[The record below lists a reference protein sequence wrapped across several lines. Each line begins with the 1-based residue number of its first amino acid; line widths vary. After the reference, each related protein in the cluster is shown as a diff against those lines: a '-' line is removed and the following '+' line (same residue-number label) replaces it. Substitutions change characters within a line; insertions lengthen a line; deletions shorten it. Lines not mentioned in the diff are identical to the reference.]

1 MGIPPKA
8 NIIRDYSPWRWSIL
22 MLLFLG
28 QIDTSSC
35 PLPILP
41 GDSRDLSEAL
51 LAFLF
56 HPNAQRRP
64 SQFTLFVFIFVLKRM
79 LMKLELLWN
88 SNLLVGR
95 EGSRRSCWPSALMA
109 ALLLT
114 DAFLYSLKKNF
125 QRVLLS
131 NNSHATKL
139 FRWL

>member
-1 MGIPPKA
+1 
-8 NIIRDYSPWRWSIL
+8 

-56 HPNAQRRP
+56 HPNAHPRSP
-64 SQFTLFVFIFVLKRM
+64 SQFTLIVFIFVLKRM

-95 EGSRRSCWPSALMA
+95 EGSRTSCWPSALMA
-109 ALLLT
+109 ALLPT
-114 DAFLYSLKKNF
+114 DAFLYSLKKIF

-131 NNSHATKL
+131 NNSHAIKL
-139 FRWL
+139 FR